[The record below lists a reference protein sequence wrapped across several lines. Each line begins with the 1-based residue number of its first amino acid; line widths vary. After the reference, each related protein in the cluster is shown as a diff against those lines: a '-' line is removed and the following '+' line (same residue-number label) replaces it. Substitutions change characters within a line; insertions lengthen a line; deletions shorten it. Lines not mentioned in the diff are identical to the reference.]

1 MEKEMLQTRPL
12 IRKAKRSLAI
22 SLLDFNLPF
31 LVERLKQDSRWAKGE
46 LNTMVL
52 LKNSYKKIVLTV
64 LHKGTEID
72 SFQANGSITFQIIE
86 GNLEFYTQNET
97 VTLNVGHL
105 LKIRENVKYRFTT
118 REETAFLLT
127 IAKGTSQKEQ
137 NIILAESN

>member
-1 MEKEMLQTRPL
+1 MLQTKPL

-22 SLLDFNLPF
+22 SLLSLDLPF
-31 LVERLKQDSRWAKGE
+31 LVDKLKQDPGWAKGE

-64 LHKGTEID
+64 LHEGTEID
-72 SFQANGSITFQIIE
+72 SFQANGSITFQIIT
-86 GNLEFYTQNET
+86 GNLEFYTQNES
-97 VTLNVGHL
+97 VTLNAGHL
-105 LKIRENVKYRFTT
+105 LKIRENVKYRFTA

-127 IAKGTSQKEQ
+127 IAQGASQKEQ